1 MLENI
6 ISSRQEDADLQ
17 IWGMILGMYNVY
29 NGLGEYKGTHSF
41 VNAQYLVDKYE
52 DWTMVQVS

>member
-1 MLENI
+1 MLEKI

-17 IWGMILGMYNVY
+17 IWETVFSMYHVY

-41 VNAQYLVDKYE
+41 VNASALVNNYQ
-52 DWTMVQVS
+52 DWTMVQAS